1 MQDFQSKYGT
11 VILKPERDKHVR
23 NKHPWI
29 FMGAVKTYPTFENG
43 DILAVKTSE
52 GHFVGYGY
60 FNREQSISGRMISF
74 DEEDPIETIKLSIKK
89 AVALRERIIFSGTTA
104 YRLINGE
111 GDDLPGLVVDK
122 YGKLLVIQFN
132 TLGMEK
138 LKPLI
143 LKVLSEVLGEL
154 PIYEKSSSQTRRKEG
169 LSEFEGWAFGGES
182 GEEKFVIQEHNLK
195 FEVLLAGSQKTGLF
209 LDQRE
214 MRNLVKSY
222 SQSRRVLNC
231 FSYTG
236 GFSVYAMAGGATKV
250 DSVDISHF
258 AHDSAKRN
266 FSLNGFDP
274 ESNGFYSQDVIEF
287 LNTRTKQG
295 QYDFII
301 LDPPAF
307 AKRASDVRNAT
318 RGYVDLNMAAMN
330 KLEEGGLLLTSSCS
344 SHIGKD
350 LFQTIIFNAAKRT
363 GKKVRI
369 LSYHILAPDHP
380 VNLFYPEGDYLK
392 SLLLYLD

>member
-1 MQDFQSKYGT
+1 MEDISGKYGT

-23 NKHPWI
+23 NKHPWV
-29 FMGAVKTYPTFENG
+29 FMGAIKSYPSFENG
-43 DILAVKTSE
+43 NILAVKTAE
-52 GHFVGYGY
+52 GVFVGYGY
-60 FNREQSISGRMISF
+60 FNRDQSIAGRMISF
-74 DEEDPIETIKLSIKK
+74 AEDDPIHTIKSNISK
-89 AVALRERIIFSGTTA
+89 AVALRDTVVPEQTSA

-111 GDDLPGLVVDK
+111 GDDLPGLVVDR
-122 YGKLLVIQFN
+122 YGQILVIQVN

-138 LKPLI
+138 LKPVIVETLTEI
-143 LKVLSEVLGEL
+143 LGGLL
-154 PIYEKSSSQTRRKEG
+154 IYEKSSSPTRRREG
-169 LSEFEGWAFGGES
+169 LADFEGWILGGS
-182 GEEKFVIQEHNLK
+182 RDKEKFVITEHGLK

-214 MRNLVKSY
+214 MRNLVRRYAQGK
-222 SQSRRVLNC
+222 RVLNC

-236 GFSVYAMAGGATKV
+236 GFSVYAKAGKAAVV
-250 DSVDISHF
+250 DSVDISQT
-258 AHDSAKRN
+258 ANDSAKHN

-274 ESNGFYSQDVIEF
+274 SVSGFYSQDVAEF

-330 KLEEGGLLLTSSCS
+330 KLDEGGLLLTSSCS

-350 LFQTIIFNAAKRT
+350 LFQTIVFNAAKRT

-369 LSYHILAPDHP
+369 LSHHILAADHP

-392 SLLLYLD
+392 SLLLYLG